1 MPECLSIRID
11 DPVETNSA
19 AMLKDDGESVASQWQ
34 EFVVT
39 CRTPT
44 RADFEFDNLTYWQLL
59 RVSLPPVSNKLLYP
73 RKKIQRES

>member
-19 AMLKDDGESVASQWQ
+19 AMLKDDGESWR

-39 CRTPT
+39 CRTLT